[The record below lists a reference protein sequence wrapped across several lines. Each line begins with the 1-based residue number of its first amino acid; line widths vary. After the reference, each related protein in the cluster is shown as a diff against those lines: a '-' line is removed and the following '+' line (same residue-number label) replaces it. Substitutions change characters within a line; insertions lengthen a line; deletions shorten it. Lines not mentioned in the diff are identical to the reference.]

1 MFRRLALAACF
12 AFALAGPAAAQR
24 AGLYSLSGTNPDGST
39 YEGSVALQ
47 QVGLVSWRVVW
58 DIQGDRIEGV
68 GMSNGNT
75 FAVAYQLNN
84 RPGIGIFTVE
94 ADGSMSGQ
102 WTIVGSGGIG
112 TETLRP
118 R

>member
-1 MFRRLALAACF
+1 MLRRLALAASL
-12 AFALAGPAAAQR
+12 ALALAGPAAAQR
-24 AGLYSLSGTNPDGST
+24 AGLYSLSGTNPDGSA
-39 YEGSVALQ
+39 YEGVVALQ

-58 DIQGDRIEGV
+58 DIQGDRIEGI
-68 GMSNGNT
+68 GMSNGNI
-75 FAVAYQLNN
+75 FAVTYQINN
-84 RPGIGIFTVE
+84 RPGIGIFSVE

-102 WTIVGSGGIG
+102 WTIIGSGGIG